1 MSTSEIPQNIFNENP
16 EDRRQREVERRVH
29 DIFVENDRRK
39 LERRAVE
46 RREEKIDRRV
56 GSRRDEDPDVE
67 EMLARLQAQQYRKS
81 KVGDHFHTIQLVLA
95 FLSGIILSEIVQFYM
110 DENILT
116 LFMTVLENL

>member
-1 MSTSEIPQNIFNENP
+1 MSTSETPQYIFNEDP

-46 RREEKIDRRV
+46 RREEKTDRRV
-56 GSRRDEDPDVE
+56 GSRRDDDPNVDEV
-67 EMLARLQAQQYRKS
+67 LARLQAHQHRKS
-81 KVGDHFHTIQLVLA
+81 KVGDHFHAIQLVLA
-95 FLSGIILSEIVQFYM
+95 FLSGVILSEIVQFYM